1 MMGLWAE
8 VLEGFLATDACVIE
22 QTPGDEVCE
31 ATKDH
36 SKDRGKGDPANDSS
50 GRTAP
55 IVTIYEIENAV
66 SPAAVPRPFHHVS
79 LQGMAA

>member
-1 MMGLWAE
+1 MMELWTE
-8 VLEGFLATDACVIE
+8 ILEGFLAANACVIE
-22 QTPGDEVCE
+22 QAPSDEVCE

-36 SKDRGKGDPANDSS
+36 GKDHGKGDQANDSP

-55 IVTIYEIENAV
+55 IVTIYEIEDAV